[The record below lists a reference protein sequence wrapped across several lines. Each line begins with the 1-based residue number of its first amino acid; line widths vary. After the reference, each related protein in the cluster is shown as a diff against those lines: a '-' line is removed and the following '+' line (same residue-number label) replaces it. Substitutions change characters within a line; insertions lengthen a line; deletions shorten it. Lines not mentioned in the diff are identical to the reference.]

1 VDNFFALIHE
11 NDFKMEY
18 NNIWNNIK
26 YVLGVV
32 KMKGFLKNYRFSI
45 ILLGSIAIGAI
56 IGILLGPKSSA
67 LKPFGDLFLNLM
79 FMIITPLVFF
89 SITSA
94 IASMNGMKRLGKIMI
109 SAFLIFIF
117 TAFIASVIGVIGAV
131 IVDPARG
138 INYSMLKEIV
148 STDTTV
154 ERVKHLGAVQQLV
167 NTVTVS
173 DFVSLFSKSNMLQL
187 IVFSVIFG
195 ISAAMIGKKA
205 EPVTK
210 FLTSASNIMMK
221 MVKIIMYYAPIG
233 LGCYFAALIGE
244 LGPQILKGY
253 LRVFVL
259 YIIIAMVYYFAFF
272 TIYAFLSGGRKG
284 IGLFW
289 RNAVTPTITALAT
302 CSSAASIPVNLEFTK
317 KMLVPKD
324 ISETVIPLGANI
336 HKDGSVIGGVMKITF
351 LFGLFGRD
359 MTSISS
365 LFSIIIVS
373 FLVGAVM
380 AAIPSGGM
388 IGEMLILSV
397 YGFPS
402 ELLPVIAIISVIID
416 APATVLNS
424 TGNTVSSM
432 LISRLVE
439 GKQWITHKLEI

>member
-1 VDNFFALIHE
+1 
-11 NDFKMEY
+11 MEY

-195 ISAAMIGKKA
+195 ISAAMIGK
-205 EPVTK
+205 
-210 FLTSASNIMMK
+210 N
-221 MVKIIMYYAPIG
+221 
-233 LGCYFAALIGE
+233 
-244 LGPQILKGY
+244 
-253 LRVFVL
+253 
-259 YIIIAMVYYFAFF
+259 
-272 TIYAFLSGGRKG
+272 GRA
-284 IGLFW
+284 
-289 RNAVTPTITALAT
+289 RN
-302 CSSAASIPVNLEFTK
+302 
-317 KMLVPKD
+317 
-324 ISETVIPLGANI
+324 
-336 HKDGSVIGGVMKITF
+336 
-351 LFGLFGRD
+351 
-359 MTSISS
+359 
-365 LFSIIIVS
+365 
-373 FLVGAVM
+373 
-380 AAIPSGGM
+380 
-388 IGEMLILSV
+388 
-397 YGFPS
+397 
-402 ELLPVIAIISVIID
+402 
-416 APATVLNS
+416 
-424 TGNTVSSM
+424 
-432 LISRLVE
+432 
-439 GKQWITHKLEI
+439 